1 MTSKLL
7 AAHSLKWNPF
17 SQEIPVEAIL
27 VTPAL
32 ESFLWRVEHLAREG
46 GFALVSGEVGTG
58 KSVALRLLVDRLS
71 RLRDVKV
78 GVLTRPQSAIND
90 FYREMGEV
98 FAVPLSP
105 HNRWAGTKV
114 LRETWQAHVESALF
128 RPVLVIDEAQDMPPA
143 CLNELRLL
151 SSTALDS
158 HLVLTV
164 VLAGD
169 ARLLEK
175 LRRDDLLPLG
185 SRIRVRL
192 ATESLSSEQLATCL
206 RHALAAAGNPKLM
219 TTELVATL
227 ADHCAGN
234 LRVLM
239 TMAGELLDAALQ
251 RDVDQLDEKLY
262 LDLFHAERPAPKR
275 VATPAERRRR

>member
-17 SQEIPVEAIL
+17 SPEIPVEAIL

-32 ESFLWRVEHLAREG
+32 ESFTWRVEHLAREG
-46 GFALVSGEVGTG
+46 GFALVTGEVGTG
-58 KSVALRLLVDRLS
+58 KSVALRLLVERLS

-78 GVLTRPQSAIND
+78 GVLTRPQSALND
-90 FYREMGEV
+90 FYRELGDI

-105 HNRWAGTKV
+105 HNRWAGTKI
-114 LRETWQAHVESALF
+114 LRERWQAHVESALF

-192 ATESLSSEQLATCL
+192 ATESLSSDQLATCL

-219 TTELVATL
+219 TPELVAAL
-227 ADHCAGN
+227 SDHCAGN

-262 LDLFHAERPAPKR
+262 LDVFHAARPAPQR
-275 VATPAERRRR
+275 AAAAADRRRR

>member
-17 SQEIPVEAIL
+17 SPEIPVEAIL

-32 ESFLWRVEHLAREG
+32 ESFTWRVEHLAREG
-46 GFALVSGEVGTG
+46 GFALVTGEVGTG
-58 KSVALRLLVDRLS
+58 KSVALRLLVERLS

-78 GVLTRPQSAIND
+78 GVLTRPQSALND
-90 FYREMGEV
+90 FYRELGDI

-105 HNRWAGTKV
+105 HNRWAGTKI
-114 LRETWQAHVESALF
+114 LRERWQAHVESALF

-164 VLAGD
+164 VLAGV

-192 ATESLSSEQLATCL
+192 ATVSLSSDQLATCL

-219 TTELVATL
+219 TPELVAAL
-227 ADHCAGN
+227 SDHCAGN

-262 LDLFHAERPAPKR
+262 LDVFHAARPVPQRA
-275 VATPAERRRR
+275 AAAADRRRR